1 MTHAADYL
9 HRLPQSP
16 IAAAWAMRAGAAVT
30 VVLSARLLV
39 LAISPAQLPLDDTP
53 APPAIVRAS
62 SQPIANLHLF
72 GIPSGDA
79 QLAPTTLALTLRGT
93 VDSTDPALATAIV
106 SAPGQKD
113 AGYHLGDSLPGGGVL
128 DAIHAGRVEIL
139 NGGQRESL
147 VLTDKRGGQEAGG
160 AATPAHSPVTAAAPA
175 SDAAGTGEPTVTAS
189 PALAAR
195 LLATQSNVLP
205 VIDNGRVVGVRIG
218 VADVALLERV
228 GLRRDDVVTSIDG
241 QVVTDAD
248 FGKSLESRLQAGAG
262 ITLVV
267 RRDGREQTVRIGR

>member
-16 IAAAWAMRAGAAVT
+16 TAAAWAMRAAAAAT
-30 VVLSARLLV
+30 IVLSARLLV
-39 LAISPAQLPLDDTP
+39 LAISAPQLPLVDAP
-53 APPAIVRAS
+53 AAPATVRAS
-62 SQPIANLHLF
+62 SEPVANLHLF
-72 GIPSGDA
+72 GIPSGDS
-79 QLAPTTLALTLRGT
+79 QLATTTLALTLRGT

-106 SAPGQKD
+106 SAPGQKE
-113 AGYHLGDSLPGGGVL
+113 AGYHLGDTLPGGGVL
-128 DAIHAGRVEIL
+128 DAIHADRVEIL
-139 NGGQRESL
+139 NGGQREL
-147 VLTDKRGGQEAGG
+147 LALTDKRVGEKAGS
-160 AATPAHSPVTAAAPA
+160 AAIPAPSPVTTTA
-175 SDAAGTGEPTVTAS
+175 SVSDSAETEGPTATAS

-218 VADVALLERV
+218 VSDVALLERV

-241 QVVTDAD
+241 QAVADAD
-248 FGKSLESRLQAGAG
+248 FGKTLESRLQTGTG

>member
-1 MTHAADYL
+1 MTNAADYL

-16 IAAAWAMRAGAAVT
+16 TAAAWALRAAAAVT

-39 LAISPAQLPLDDTP
+39 LVISPPQLPLVDAP
-53 APPAIVRAS
+53 AVPATVRAGS
-62 SQPIANLHLF
+62 EPIANLHLF
-72 GIPSGDA
+72 GIPSGDV

-106 SAPGQKD
+106 AAPGQKD
-113 AGYHLGDSLPGGGVL
+113 AGYHLGDTLPGGGVL
-128 DAIHAGRVEIL
+128 DAIHADRVEIL

-147 VLTDKRGGQEAGG
+147 ALTDKRVGQETGS
-160 AATPAHSPVTAAAPA
+160 AATPAPASVTATAPT
-175 SDAAGTGEPTVTAS
+175 SDATGTAETAVTAS

-195 LLATQSNVLP
+195 LLARQSNVLP
-205 VIDNGRVVGVRIG
+205 VLDNGRVVGVRIG
-218 VADVALLERV
+218 VTDVALLERV

-241 QVVTDAD
+241 QSVADAD
-248 FGKSLESRLQAGAG
+248 FGKTLESRLQAGAE

>member
-16 IAAAWAMRAGAAVT
+16 TAAAWAMRAAAAVT
-30 VVLSARLLV
+30 VVLLARLLV
-39 LAISPAQLPLDDTP
+39 LAISAPQLPLVDVPMAST
-53 APPAIVRAS
+53 AMRAS
-62 SQPIANLHLF
+62 SEPIANLHLF
-72 GIPSGDA
+72 GIPSRDT

-128 DAIHAGRVEIL
+128 DAIHADRVEIL

-147 VLTDKRGGQEAGG
+147 ALTDKRVGQETGTS
-160 AATPAHSPVTAAAPA
+160 ATSAPSPVTATASASVATATAEPAA
-175 SDAAGTGEPTVTAS
+175 TAS

-195 LLATQSNVLP
+195 LLAAQSNVLP

-218 VADVALLERV
+218 VTDVALLERV

-241 QVVTDAD
+241 QAVADAD
-248 FGKSLESRLQAGAG
+248 FGKTLESRLQEGAG

-267 RRDGREQTVRIGR
+267 RRDGREQTVHIGR

>member
-1 MTHAADYL
+1 MTHVADYL

-16 IAAAWAMRAGAAVT
+16 TAAAWAMRAAAAAT
-30 VVLSARLLV
+30 IVLSARLLV
-39 LAISPAQLPLDDTP
+39 LAISVPQLPLVETSA
-53 APPAIVRAS
+53 APTTMRAS
-62 SQPIANLHLF
+62 PEPIASLHLF
-72 GIPSGDA
+72 GIPSADA
-79 QLAPTTLALTLRGT
+79 RLAPTTLALTLRGT

-106 SAPGQKD
+106 SAPGQKE
-113 AGYHLGDSLPGGGVL
+113 AGYHLGDTLPGGGVL
-128 DAIHAGRVEIL
+128 DAIHADRVEIL

-147 VLTDKRGGQEAGG
+147 ALTDKRVGQETGS
-160 AATPAHSPVTAAAPA
+160 AAASAPLPVTATAPA
-175 SDAAGTGEPTVTAS
+175 SDASGTGEPAATAS

-218 VADVALLERV
+218 VADVTLLERV

-241 QVVTDAD
+241 QAVADAD
-248 FGKSLESRLQAGAG
+248 FGKTLESRLQAGAG